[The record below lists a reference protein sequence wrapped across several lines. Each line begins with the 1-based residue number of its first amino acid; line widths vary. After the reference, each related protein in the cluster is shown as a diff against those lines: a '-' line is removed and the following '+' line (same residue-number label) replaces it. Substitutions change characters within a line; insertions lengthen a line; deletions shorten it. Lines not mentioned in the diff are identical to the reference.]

1 VDADAG
7 AEFEAKRFDHEG
19 WSVRIFLTG
28 AGLNGFVAGHA
39 DLYQDEAHKCRIAL
53 ASQQYDQ
60 AGAIVVLE
68 ERATTFIADWDGRDH
83 TGDTGTAEL

>member
-1 VDADAG
+1 VDANAD
-7 AEFEAKRFDHEG
+7 AEFEVKRFDHQG
-19 WSVRIFLTG
+19 WSVRILLT
-28 AGLNGFVAGHA
+28 ALASDGFVAGHA

-68 ERATTFIADWDGRDH
+68 EKASTFIADWDDRDH
-83 TGDTGTAEL
+83 MEGTGPVEL